1 MAAATA
7 ADVPLN
13 CPHPPLVLA
22 SASPRRLQ
30 LLAQVGVVPA
40 RVMPAMVDETPRPRE
55 LPRACAS
62 RLALAKVQAVAR
74 QAPESAVLAA
84 DTVVARGR
92 RILPK
97 PADRGEAARCLAL
110 LSGARHRIYGGVAL
124 ILPQRQPLLRVVV
137 TLVAFKRLSPREIDG
152 YLDSG
157 EWQDKAGG
165 YAVQGR
171 AAAFVSA
178 INGSYSNI
186 VGLPLFET
194 CALLNGSGLL
204 PEPAPGTALR

>member
-1 MAAATA
+1 MAAGVTGALPDSPNT
-7 ADVPLN
+7 
-13 CPHPPLVLA
+13 PLVLA

-30 LLAQVGVVPA
+30 LLAQVGVIPA
-40 RVMPAMVDETPRPRE
+40 RVMPAAIDELPLPRE

-62 RLALAKVQAVAR
+62 RLALAKAQAVAE
-74 QAPESAVLAA
+74 QVSGSAVLAA
-84 DTVVARGR
+84 DTLVARGR

-97 PADRGEAARCLAL
+97 PADRIEAERCLGL

-124 ILPQRQPLLRVVV
+124 IIPRRPPLLRVVV
-137 TLVAFKRLSPREIDG
+137 TVVAFKRLSAGEIAG

-171 AAAFVSA
+171 AAAFVCG

-194 CALLNGSGLL
+194 CALLGGTGLL
-204 PEPAPGTALR
+204 PGPVATASSG